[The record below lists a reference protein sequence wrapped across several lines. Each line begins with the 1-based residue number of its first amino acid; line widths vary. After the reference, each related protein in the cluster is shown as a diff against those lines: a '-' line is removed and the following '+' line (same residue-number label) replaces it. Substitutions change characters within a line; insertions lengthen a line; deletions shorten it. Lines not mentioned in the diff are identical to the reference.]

1 MVEFFAISA
10 SFILAMTGLGLARL
24 LWGPKSADRLMSAQ
38 LLGTGGIAS
47 MLLVAAASGT
57 PGVVDLAL
65 TLALLAAFVSIAFVK
80 GASENAQGGDAEVK
94 DR

>member
-1 MVEFFAISA
+1 MFEFFAVSA

-24 LWGPKSADRLMSAQ
+24 LWGPRPADRLMAAQ

-47 MLLVAAASGT
+47 ILLVAAASGT
-57 PGVVDLAL
+57 AGVVDLAL

-80 GASENAQGGDAEVK
+80 GASDSAEGNESRVA